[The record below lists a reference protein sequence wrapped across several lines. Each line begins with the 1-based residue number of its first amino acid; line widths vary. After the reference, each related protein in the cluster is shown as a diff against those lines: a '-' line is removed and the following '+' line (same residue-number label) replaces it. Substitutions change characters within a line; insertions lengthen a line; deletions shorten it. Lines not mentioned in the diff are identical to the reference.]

1 MFALRL
7 DRRAHQRHPMV
18 LVVVGDEAQGLVLVD
33 DVTVQDGA
41 VPVAHLIRLTRL
53 ENDVGELWTRGH
65 GAPICRRR
73 AFIGAPLWRGTQRSS
88 DM

>member
-7 DRRAHQRHPMV
+7 DRKGHQRHPMV

-53 ENDVGELWTRGH
+53 ENDVGELWTGGH
-65 GAPICRRR
+65 GGSNLPAPCVHRCATVAWDTR
-73 AFIGAPLWRGTQRSS
+73 
-88 DM
+88 